1 MYVKKRAYQ
10 FQPKVRDEQL
20 VLLVLK
26 HKKYQLYV
34 IVILARIN
42 QSKTSNISNQNIIN
56 HFN

>member
-1 MYVKKRAYQ
+1 MYVKKGAHQ
-10 FQPKVRDEQL
+10 FQPEVRDEQL

-42 QSKTSNISNQNIIN
+42 QSKTSNISN
-56 HFN
+56 